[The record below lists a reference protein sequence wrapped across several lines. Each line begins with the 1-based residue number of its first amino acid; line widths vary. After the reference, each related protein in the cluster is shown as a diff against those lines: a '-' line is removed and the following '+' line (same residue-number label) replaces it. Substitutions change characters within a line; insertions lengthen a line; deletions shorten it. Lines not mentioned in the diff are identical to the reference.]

1 MFRLD
6 YNLDIVRNSGSYEYW
21 KNRLSAGDNYKF
33 TLADKLVDAFD
44 YPLVFVDGIRYS
56 LDQDEL
62 TRLMGV
68 IT

>member
-6 YNLDIVRNSGSYEYW
+6 YNLDAVRNSGSYEYW
-21 KNRLSAGDNYKF
+21 KNRLSAGNSYKL
-33 TLADKLVDAFD
+33 TLTDKLVDAFD
-44 YPLVFVDGIRYS
+44 YPIIFVDDIQYS

-62 TRLMGV
+62 TRLVDV